1 MIKMKKLLSLA
12 VAFVFFAVSTSLATN
27 ASAFLNENE
36 KPVVYERQY
45 EYATEV
51 EDLLDLATPDSVE
64 YSTQQGTD
72 LANAEVTQ
80 LISTKT
86 LADGTIQKEYAS
98 SKIALVDAE
107 RSSIE
112 TTPVNTNDS
121 KYWGK
126 YDIAVT
132 VTAYYTAYLQEIYEG
147 YYIVLR
153 KQLHYTTCVI
163 NDANALPVYV
173 SKLEMSSHGIYDPLN
188 EPNIERF
195 MTINNPTSGYVYRLN
210 SDDSRIY
217 DGTGMQYLYS
227 GAVITLSDGTVS
239 GNYDL
244 MVILY

>member
-121 KYWGK
+121 KY
-126 YDIAVT
+126 
-132 VTAYYTAYLQEIYEG
+132 
-147 YYIVLR
+147 
-153 KQLHYTTCVI
+153 
-163 NDANALPVYV
+163 
-173 SKLEMSSHGIYDPLN
+173 
-188 EPNIERF
+188 
-195 MTINNPTSGYVYRLN
+195 
-210 SDDSRIY
+210 
-217 DGTGMQYLYS
+217 
-227 GAVITLSDGTVS
+227 
-239 GNYDL
+239 
-244 MVILY
+244 